1 MGKGRLLITPNIVLL
16 LFFFFIPG
24 GTSPT
29 TEPQYMVLLPFLIH
43 TESPGKV
50 CVQLTHLN
58 ESVTLSATLEY
69 QGENRSLID
78 DVVSE
83 KDAFICIPFYIPKSD
98 RQSPVTFITVTVKGA
113 TLQFRSRKSVLVKNS
128 ESLVFIQT
136 DKPIYKPGQTV
147 LFRIVSLDKDFHP
160 LNEVFPLV
168 YIEDPKKNRLYQW
181 TKAELKGGLI
191 QLFFNLTSEPMQG
204 TYTVVAQKESGKT
217 IQHRFSVEEYVLPK
231 FEVTVKMPKVITILD
246 ETLKVTVCGLYTFGK
261 PVPGL
266 ISFRVCRKFERTA
279 TCYGDEAK
287 AVCDEFSGQSDNYG
301 CISEVVKTKLF
312 QLKRSGYENKLHVE
326 AKIKEEE
333 TGVELT
339 GTSFSEITTTI
350 SKIIFEHS
358 DSHYKPGIPFF
369 GQVKL
374 VDGSGAPIADEI
386 VKISI
391 QGGEENNYTTNEEG
405 RAQFAL
411 NTSMLQFDSVGI
423 RATHKVHPYCYD
435 HSWVAPYYEEGY
447 LPLKRF
453 YSPSN
458 SFLKIEPKSE
468 TLSCGS
474 PTEVRVHYILSPE
487 ATGEQNKIIFYYLV
501 MAKGIIKQAGTHI
514 LDLDHESANGVF
526 LLQLF
531 VQADIAPVAQIL
543 VYTTAPSM
551 EVIADSIKFNVE
563 KCFSNKV
570 DLSFSPSEGLPSWD
584 ARLMLRASPNSLCA
598 VRAVDKSI
606 LLMKP
611 EAELSPSSVY
621 SLLPVKELHN
631 YHHGPDILME
641 EPLENC
647 VPLKRIVL
655 NGITYSPVV
664 ETYEEDTYSILKGMG
679 LKVFTNTAV
688 RKPRYCSTEMYMS
701 PGVGLPA
708 PSAMAGAPM
717 YAMRTSGP
725 QGPRVYATL
734 STPEELTE
742 TVRKYFPETWIWSLV
757 SVSSEG
763 NADLDVTIP
772 DTITEWKASAFC
784 TSADRGF
791 GLSPT
796 VSLRAFQPFFVELTM
811 PYSVV
816 RGESFTL
823 KATVFN
829 YLAACIRVSVTLA
842 QSTDFLATLVEKEEE
857 SHCLCENGRKTVA
870 WLVTPKSLGQV
881 EFLVSTE
888 ALQNQQ
894 PCGNAIVETPER
906 GRKDTVIRQLLVEP
920 EGIEKETAQNSVLCV
935 KGAPVKESFSLLLP
949 SNVVQDSGRAYF
961 SVLGDIMGTAMQ
973 NLHQLLQMP
982 FGCGEQN
989 MVLFAPN
996 IYVLDYLNKTGQLSE
1011 EVKSKA
1017 IGYLVSGY
1025 QRQLNYK
1032 HPDGS
1037 YSTFGPRYG
1046 QQGNTWLTAFV
1057 LKSFAQARPHI
1068 FIDEKH
1074 IQDALVWLSYKQKEN
1089 GCFHSSGTLLNNAM
1103 KGGVDNEVSLTA
1115 YITIALLEI
1124 PLPVTHSVVRNA
1136 LFCLETATNEK
1147 ENHVYTK
1154 ALMAYAFAL
1163 AGKEEKRKALLGSLE
1178 KEAVKK
1184 DGTVHWQRPGKEP
1197 EVDLPYYRYR
1207 APSAE
1212 VEMTAYVLLAHL
1224 SVQPAP
1230 SQQELSLASLI
1241 AKWISGQQNPNG
1253 GFSST
1258 QDTVVALQALSL
1270 YGAATYAKSGA
1281 ASAVTLRCAGDFQQD
1296 FRVDPTNRLLLQRVA
1311 LPQVPGVY
1319 SMEVSGE
1326 GCVYLQTSLRY
1337 NVQPTQEDAPFT
1349 LHVYT
1354 IPETCADSKAHR
1366 VFDIGINVSYT
1377 GERNSSNMVIVDVKM
1392 LSGFIPVKSSVR
1404 KLSSTW
1410 LPQIQRTEVSTN
1422 HVLLYIE
1429 QLSSETL
1436 SFSFTVERDVP
1447 VQGLKPAQVKVY
1459 DYYETDEFATTEYSA
1474 PCTTAKAEQGNV

>member
-1 MGKGRLLITPNIVLL
+1 
-16 LFFFFIPG
+16 
-24 GTSPT
+24 
-29 TEPQYMVLLPFLIH
+29 YMVLLPFLIH
-43 TESPGKV
+43 TDSPEKV

-83 KDAFICIPFYIPKSD
+83 KDLFTCIPFSLPKSNS
-98 RQSPVTFITVTVKGA
+98 QSPVTFITVVVKGA

-128 ESLVFIQT
+128 ESLVFVQT

-147 LFRIVSLDKDFHP
+147 LFRIVSLDKDFRP
-160 LNEVFPLV
+160 LDEV
-168 YIEDPKKNRLYQW
+168 DPKKNRLYQW

-204 TYTVVAQKESGKT
+204 TYTVVAQKTSGKT
-217 IQHRFSVEEYVLPK
+217 IRHSFSVEEYVLPK
-231 FEVTVKMPKVITILD
+231 FEVMVKMPKVITILD
-246 ETLKVTVCGLYTFGK
+246 EKLKVTVCGLYTFGK

-266 ISFRVCRKFERTA
+266 VSFRVCRKFEHAATA
-279 TCYGDEAK
+279 CYGEEAK
-287 AVCDEFSGQSDNYG
+287 AVCDEFSGQTDNYG

-350 SKIIFEHS
+350 SKITFEQS

-374 VDGSGAPIADEI
+374 VDGSGVPIANE
-386 VKISI
+386 VVRISL
-391 QGGEENNYTTNEEG
+391 QGGQENNYTTNEEG
-405 RAQFAL
+405 RARFAL
-411 NTSMLQFDSVGI
+411 NTSMLYFDSIGI

-435 HSWVAPYYEEGY
+435 RSWVAPYYEEGY
-447 LPLKRF
+447 LQLKRF

-458 SFLKIEPKSE
+458 SFLKIEPKSK

-474 PTEVRVHYILSPE
+474 STEVRVHYILTPE
-487 ATGEQNKIIFYYLV
+487 AIGEQKKIIFYYLV
-501 MAKGIIKQAGTHI
+501 MAKGIIKQAGTHM
-514 LDLDHESANGVF
+514 LDLNQESANGVF
-526 LLQLF
+526 LLQLP
-531 VQADIAPVAQIL
+531 VQADIAPVAQVL
-543 VYTTAPSM
+543 VYTTAPSR
-551 EVIADSIKFNVE
+551 EVIADSTKFNVE

-570 DLSFSPSEGLPSWD
+570 DLSFSPSEGMPSSD
-584 ARLMLRASPNSLCA
+584 AHLLFRASPNSLCA
-598 VRAVDKSI
+598 VRAVDKSV

-611 EAELSPSSVY
+611 EADLSPSSVY
-621 SLLPVKELHN
+621 SLLPVKELHD
-631 YHHGPDILME
+631 YQHGPDMLLD

-664 ETYEEDTYSILKGMG
+664 EMNEEDTYSILKEMG
-679 LKVFTNTAV
+679 LKVFTNTNV
-688 RKPRYCSTEMYMS
+688 RKPWYCNTDNYV
-701 PGVGLPA
+701 P
-708 PSAMAGAPM
+708 AGAHLALPSVM
-717 YAMRTSGP
+717 SGPPHAMRTS
-725 QGPRVYATL
+725 
-734 STPEELTE
+734 ELME

-757 SVSSEG
+757 SISSEG
-763 NADLDVTIP
+763 NADIDVTIP
-772 DTITEWKASAFC
+772 DTITEWKANAFC
-784 TSADRGF
+784 TSADTGF

-823 KATVFN
+823 KATIFN
-829 YLAACIRVSVTLA
+829 YLTACIRVSVTLA
-842 QSTDFLATLVEKEEE
+842 QSTHFLATPVEKEEE
-857 SHCLCENGRKTVA
+857 SLCLCENGRKTVA

-881 EFLVSTE
+881 EFSASAE

-894 PCGNAIVETPER
+894 PCGNAIVETPEK

-920 EGIEKETAQNSVLCV
+920 EGFEKETAQNSVLCV
-935 KGAPVKESFSLLLP
+935 KGVPVKEKFSLLLP

-996 IYVLDYLNKTGQLSE
+996 IYVLDYLSKTGQLSE

-1046 QQGNTWLTAFV
+1046 QSGNTWLTAFV
-1057 LKSFAQARPHI
+1057 LKSFAQARLHI
-1068 FIDEKH
+1068 FIDERH
-1074 IQDALVWLSYKQKEN
+1074 IPDALVWLSYKQKEN
-1089 GCFHSSGTLLNNAM
+1089 GCFRTSGTLLNNAM

-1124 PLPVTHSVVRNA
+1124 PLPITHSVVRNA
-1136 LFCLETATNEK
+1136 LFCLETAADEK

-1184 DGTVHWQRPGKEP
+1184 GEC
-1197 EVDLPYYRYR
+1197 
-1207 APSAE
+1207 
-1212 VEMTAYVLLAHL
+1212 
-1224 SVQPAP
+1224 
-1230 SQQELSLASLI
+1230 
-1241 AKWISGQQNPNG
+1241 
-1253 GFSST
+1253 SS
-1258 QDTVVALQALSL
+1258 
-1270 YGAATYAKSGA
+1270 
-1281 ASAVTLRCAGDFQQD
+1281 
-1296 FRVDPTNRLLLQRVA
+1296 
-1311 LPQVPGVY
+1311 
-1319 SMEVSGE
+1319 
-1326 GCVYLQTSLRY
+1326 
-1337 NVQPTQEDAPFT
+1337 
-1349 LHVYT
+1349 
-1354 IPETCADSKAHR
+1354 
-1366 VFDIGINVSYT
+1366 
-1377 GERNSSNMVIVDVKM
+1377 
-1392 LSGFIPVKSSVR
+1392 
-1404 KLSSTW
+1404 W
-1410 LPQIQRTEVSTN
+1410 
-1422 HVLLYIE
+1422 
-1429 QLSSETL
+1429 
-1436 SFSFTVERDVP
+1436 
-1447 VQGLKPAQVKVY
+1447 
-1459 DYYETDEFATTEYSA
+1459 
-1474 PCTTAKAEQGNV
+1474 